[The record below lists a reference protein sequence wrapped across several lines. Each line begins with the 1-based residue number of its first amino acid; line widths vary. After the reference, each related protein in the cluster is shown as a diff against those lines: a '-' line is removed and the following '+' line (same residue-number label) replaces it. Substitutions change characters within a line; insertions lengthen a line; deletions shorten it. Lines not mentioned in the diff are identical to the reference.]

1 MTPVGP
7 LYLGLFFWTYKLLKK
22 DDYADMPTDQLI
34 REETTNNPPSQTE
47 EENNAI
53 NTDEN
58 VINEK
63 EPENNQIESK
73 DMDDMNKLNQT
84 MSCYNFKAVMKMCG
98 RTIVNLGIIY
108 FSYFICISCLVIRDC
123 DKIDIPFLPL
133 ETNEIETNK
142 TQPNITMEYINMNSM
157 YLKND
162 INSDDKEVVTY
173 EKIRK
178 GKFEFN

>member
-1 MTPVGP
+1 
-7 LYLGLFFWTYKLLKK
+7 
-22 DDYADMPTDQLI
+22 
-34 REETTNNPPSQTE
+34 
-47 EENNAI
+47 
-53 NTDEN
+53 
-58 VINEK
+58 
-63 EPENNQIESK
+63 
-73 DMDDMNKLNQT
+73 MDDMNKLNQT
-84 MSCYNFKAVMKMCG
+84 MSCGNFKAVMKMCG

-133 ETNEIETNK
+133 ETNKIETNK

-162 INSDDKEVVTY
+162 TNSDDKEVVTY

-178 GKFEFN
+178 GKFEFIND